1 LLDLLI
7 FLILCFIAIL
17 GAWYWFFANWNCQR
31 FYASIDLSFCTRVQ
45 KVEIQSFES
54 CRQFDIKSF
63 PNNNY
68 WFFCKLA
75 WFSGSRFS
83 QLSYTQSNKGMT
95 LPQPLSRTPYNS
107 SVIQRYIKVACWL
120 SCNWFLFLAMQC
132 FLFVINCVLASKY
145 YLWEIKGF
153 MLIWS
158 VVTTKQQT
166 WWYIQ

>member
-1 LLDLLI
+1 MNYVYLKNQFKHFNLPPSHSNRGCAGDWRVIYAQCLSNTIIILPFLLDLLI

-31 FYASIDLSFCTRVQ
+31 FYASIDLSFCTWVQ
-45 KVEIQSFES
+45 KAEIQSFES

-83 QLSYTQSNKGMT
+83 QLSYTPK
-95 LPQPLSRTPYNS
+95 
-107 SVIQRYIKVACWL
+107 
-120 SCNWFLFLAMQC
+120 
-132 FLFVINCVLASKY
+132 
-145 YLWEIKGF
+145 
-153 MLIWS
+153 
-158 VVTTKQQT
+158 
-166 WWYIQ
+166 